1 MSNKSNLQTR
11 IKPAVQELP
20 WRMNSEQ
27 AAAYLGVSMR
37 SLKDIRLA
45 RKLAYYRLG
54 HRSISFN
61 RMELD
66 SFLANRRVE
75 AL

>member
-1 MSNKSNLQTR
+1 
-11 IKPAVQELP
+11 
-20 WRMNSEQ
+20 MNSEQ

>member
-1 MSNKSNLQTR
+1 MSVKSKVQARNKT
-11 IKPAVQELP
+11 EMHGLP